1 MKTIEQQAG
10 LFQRAV
16 LVLIGLAT
24 VGWMAG
30 IGLGAAVASSS
41 DASFVNNTPAW
52 LNPALQGVVALALD
66 GGVACQDGECG
77 DGGEDQEAEV
87 RSHCCPLSAGS
98 GP

>member
-52 LNPALQGVVALALD
+52 LNPALQGVVALALL
-66 GGVACQDGECG
+66 GVVA
-77 DGGEDQEAEV
+77 ALLAIV
-87 RSHCCPLSAGS
+87 RRIRVRAAVMSETLPRLLSH
-98 GP
+98 

>member
-10 LFQRAV
+10 LLQRTV

-41 DASFVNNTPAW
+41 DTSFVNYTPAW
-52 LNPALQGVVALALD
+52 LNPALQGVVALALL
-66 GGVACQDGECG
+66 GVVAALLAIIGRIR
-77 DGGEDQEAEV
+77 V
-87 RSHCCPLSAGS
+87 RAAVMSETLPRLLSH
-98 GP
+98 